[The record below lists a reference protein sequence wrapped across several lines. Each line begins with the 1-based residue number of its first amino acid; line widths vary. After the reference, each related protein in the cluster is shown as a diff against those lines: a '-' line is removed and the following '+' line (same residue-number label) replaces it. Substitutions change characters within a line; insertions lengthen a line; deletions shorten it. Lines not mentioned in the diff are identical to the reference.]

1 MLTHRSVSIIVACYN
16 DAGSVEEMLR
26 RIHASM
32 KNVTPNYEIIYVNDA
47 SPDNAEEVLSEALKK
62 EPRLKVVLHSRNFGS
77 QNAFTSGILQ
87 SQCEGVVLMDGDLQ
101 DPPELIPKFVQKW
114 LEGFDVVYGVRERR
128 KAGILMQLAYKMFY
142 RIYRK
147 MSYVNVPLDA
157 GDFSL
162 MDKKVA
168 RLLADMPERDRFLR
182 GMRAWVGFK
191 QTGVPYVRAKRFSG
205 TSTNSLAD
213 NFRWAKKGI
222 FSLSYMPLEWIS
234 YIAGVVV
241 LITTITIVFYICA
254 YFIFGAPPGFIT
266 QLILTLFIGGI
277 QLLCL
282 SIIAEYLGRIFEEV
296 KQRPRFIVKSVH
308 THKDTKEKGMDNR
321 GEVFL
326 P

>member
-1 MLTHRSVSIIVACYN
+1 MLTNKFLSIVVACYN
-16 DAGSVEEMLR
+16 DAGSVHEMIR

-32 KNVTPNYEIIYVNDA
+32 KEITPNYEIIYVNDA
-47 SPDNAEEVLSEALKK
+47 SPDGAQEVLMDTLKT
-62 EPRLKVVLHSRNFGS
+62 ERRLVVVTHARNFGS

-87 SQCEGVVLMDGDLQ
+87 SKGEGVVIMDGDLQ
-101 DPPELIPKFVQKW
+101 DPPELIPRFAEKW
-114 LEGFDVVYGVRERR
+114 LEGYEVVYGVRERR
-128 KAGILMQLAYKMFY
+128 RSNIFLQAAYKIFY
-142 RIYRK
+142 RIYRA
-147 MSYVNVPLDA
+147 MAYVNVPLDA

-162 MDKKVA
+162 MDRKVA
-168 RLLADMPERDRFLR
+168 QILANMPERDRFLR

-191 QTGVPYVRAKRFSG
+191 QIGVAYVRQERFSG
-205 TSTNSLAD
+205 TSTNSFMD

-241 LITTITIVFYICA
+241 LVTAVVIVFYVIV
-254 YFIFGAPPGFIT
+254 YFCIGAPPGFMT
-266 QLILTLFIGGI
+266 QLVLTLFLGGI

-296 KQRPRFIVKSVH
+296 KQRPRFIVKSVCRH
-308 THKDTKEKGMDNR
+308 EDIAGKKS
-321 GEVFL
+321 